1 MLSKLRTTINYGV
14 VVLMNINAVA
24 KKFDLTKDTLR
35 YWERIGLLP
44 EIGRNQSGYRD
55 FKERDMNWVFYIQA
69 LRNAGMSI
77 EALIEFVKLYRE
89 GDQTTVAR
97 KSLLMDQR
105 QELADKA
112 KEIKKTIKYLDFKID
127 HFEDHTLNYEKEK
140 LAYEQDD

>member
-55 FKERDMNWVFYIQA
+55 FKERDMNWVLYIQA

>member
-1 MLSKLRTTINYGV
+1 M

>member
-1 MLSKLRTTINYGV
+1 
-14 VVLMNINAVA
+14 MNINAVA

-55 FKERDMNWVFYIQA
+55 FTERDMNWVFYIQA

-89 GDQTTVAR
+89 GDQTTVVR

>member
-1 MLSKLRTTINYGV
+1 M
-14 VVLMNINAVA
+14 
-24 KKFDLTKDTLR
+24 R

-112 KEIKKTIKYLDFKID
+112 KEIKKRLSI
-127 HFEDHTLNYEKEK
+127 
-140 LAYEQDD
+140 

>member
-1 MLSKLRTTINYGV
+1 
-14 VVLMNINAVA
+14 MNINAVA